1 VTQAIS
7 FTYPLLPPKEFDRNG
22 SATHW
27 SKLARIQTEVA
38 NDIYILLI
46 ATGWRQGGLWEK
58 AEVTFTFVLPDHRVR
73 DGDNLT
79 SASKPLLDAL
89 KGVVFKDDDLKC
101 IGMVIYKYRYGAK
114 GEAATEITIKELS
127 E

>member
-1 VTQAIS
+1 MTQAASIS

-27 SKLARIQTEVA
+27 SKLSRIQDQVA
-38 NDIYILLI
+38 HDIHGLLLE
-46 ATGWRQGGLWEK
+46 AGYDGTMWGK

-73 DGDNLT
+73 DGDNLVA
-79 SASKPLLDAL
+79 ASKPLLDSL

-101 IGMVIYKYRYGAK
+101 IGMVIYKYRYEK
-114 GEAATEITIKELS
+114 GVSATEITVTERKE
-127 E
+127 